1 MVVST
6 PGRPDEA
13 YQGLRYHL
21 SPARVAAQR
30 LAPGSALALGLGALR
45 LETLAP
51 PQLPADGAWVALE
64 PVWSGICGS
73 DLGIITGRSS
83 PYLAPLTQFPAVLG
97 HEVVARRLD
106 TGQAVVVDPSLG
118 CRARGLTLCRAC
130 AAHADDGCERRADVG
145 LGPGLLLG
153 FHGQLPGGWATRMWA
168 PAAQLIPVPD
178 RLPLRRAVLSEPLA
192 IVLAGLARLRWQ
204 GVERVLV
211 LGAGTLGLLTTW
223 ALAGLG
229 LPEVVVQVRHRHQG
243 TMARALGAHRLV
255 GGGPRERA
263 VLAGYPLAPPMWG
276 APALHPWGSDVVVD
290 TVGSPQTMGE
300 ALALCRPG
308 GQVLVLGALAR
319 PSSDFSPLW
328 TRNLTVV
335 GTYGYHADGVNHLPV
350 AVGRLADA
358 PALDALVTHAYG
370 LDEYRTAL
378 RSLPHHRGG
387 AIKLVFAI
395 AAEGEAASAR

>member
-1 MVVST
+1 MVV
-6 PGRPDEA
+6 RPDGSDES

-21 SPARVAAQR
+21 NPARVAAQR
-30 LAPGSALALGLGALR
+30 LAPGSALALGLGAMR
-45 LETLAP
+45 LEALP
-51 PQLPADGAWVALE
+51 PPHLPSDGDWVALE

-106 TGQAVVVDPSLG
+106 TRAAVVVDPSLG
-118 CRARGLTLCRAC
+118 CRARGLPLCRAC
-130 AAHADDGCERRADVG
+130 AAHADDGCERRADQG

-153 FHGQLPGGWATRMWA
+153 FHGQLPGGWATRLWA

-178 RLPLRRAVLSEPLA
+178 RLPLRRAVLAEPLA
-192 IVLAGLARLRWQ
+192 IVLAGLARLRWEK
-204 GVERVLV
+204 VESVLV
-211 LGAGTLGLLTTW
+211 LGAGTLGLLATW
-223 ALAGLG
+223 ALAGFDEA
-229 LPEVVVQVRHRHQG
+229 EVVVQVRHRHQG
-243 TMARALGAHRLV
+243 SMARVLGAHRLV
-255 GGGPRERA
+255 GGGVRERA
-263 VLAGYPLAPPMWG
+263 VLAGHPLAPPMWG

-290 TVGSPQTMGE
+290 TVGSPQTMAE

-319 PSSDFSPLW
+319 PPADVSPLW

-335 GTYGYHADGVNHLPV
+335 GTYGYYAGGVNQLPV
-350 AVGRLADA
+350 AVTRLADA
-358 PALDALVTHAYG
+358 PVLDALVTHAYP

-378 RSLPHHRGG
+378 RSLPHHRDG
-387 AIKLVFAI
+387 AIKVAFAV
-395 AAEGEAASAR
+395 APDAQAPPAR

>member
-1 MVVST
+1 MST
-6 PGRPDEA
+6 SVRSDGS

-21 SPARVAAQR
+21 NPARIAAQR
-30 LAPGSALALGLGALR
+30 LAPGSAMALGLGALR
-45 LETLAP
+45 LEALPP
-51 PQLPADGAWVALE
+51 PQLPPDGDWVALE

-73 DLGIITGRSS
+73 DIGIVTGRSS

-106 TGQAVVVDPSLG
+106 THEAVVVDPSLG
-118 CRARGLTLCRAC
+118 CRARGLPLCRAC

-178 RLPLRRAVLSEPLA
+178 RLPLRRAVLTEPLA

-204 GVERVLV
+204 DVQTVLV
-211 LGAGTLGLLTTW
+211 LGAGTVGLLTTW
-223 ALAGLG
+223 ALSSMNLV
-229 LPEVVVQVRHRHQG
+229 EVVVQVRHRHQG
-243 TMARALGAHRLV
+243 NMARALGAHRLV
-255 GGGPRERA
+255 GGGVRERA
-263 VLAGYPLAPPMWG
+263 VLAGQPLAPPMWG

-290 TVGSPQTMGE
+290 TVGTPETMGE

-319 PSSDFSPLW
+319 PSADFSPLW

-335 GTYGYHADGVNHLPV
+335 GTYGYHVGGVNHLPV
-350 AVGRLADA
+350 AVARLADA
-358 PALDALVTHAYG
+358 PALDALVTHAYR
-370 LDEYRTAL
+370 LEQYRTAFRTL
-378 RSLPHHRGG
+378 VHHRGG
-387 AIKLVFAI
+387 SIKLAFAI
-395 AAEGEAASAR
+395 AAETEAPPAP